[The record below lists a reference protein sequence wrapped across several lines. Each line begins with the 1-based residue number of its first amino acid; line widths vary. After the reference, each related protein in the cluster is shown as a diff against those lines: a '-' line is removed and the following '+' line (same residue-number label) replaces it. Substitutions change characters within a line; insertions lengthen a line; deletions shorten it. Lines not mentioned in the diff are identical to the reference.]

1 MTNISGREAAY
12 SSHLAPMPETSGA
25 AILRW
30 GALIALIVET
40 VLVIGGIVFAA
51 LHASGQ

>member
-12 SSHLAPMPETSGA
+12 GSHLAPIGETSGA
-25 AILRW
+25 TILRW

-40 VLVIGGIVFAA
+40 VLVIGGIVFTA
-51 LHASGQ
+51 LQASAR